1 MIPSN
6 PAAREPTV
14 PHPASAV
21 PYRTVPASSRLPQG
35 QLLWWGV
42 ACALALL
49 WFGTLELR
57 GLFAPDEGRYAQIP
71 QAMVAT
77 GDWVTPRL
85 NGFKYFE
92 KPPLQYWATAVIYKL
107 FGEDEWTARLW
118 PALIGFLGA
127 MVVAWIGTITAGRR
141 VGGLA
146 GFMLATSLGYFVA
159 GQYLTLDM
167 GLTFFLTCALAFF
180 IMAQRAELANRAH
193 TRWMLL
199 AWGALACAVLSKGL
213 IGIVLPGL
221 ALGVYMA
228 LTRDLGLLRRLAVA
242 PGIGVLL
249 GVSAPWFLLVQ
260 DRNPEFFHFFFIHEH
275 FERFALPGHERLGPW
290 WYFIPVM
297 LAGTLPWTPLV
308 VRAILRAVRERGS
321 MDRGGLDIDLL
332 LVVWAATVF
341 LFFSLSSSKL
351 PAYVL
356 PALPPLVLLAA
367 RRIGERDAKTLIRD
381 TLLGGAL
388 AAATAA
394 GGACLLLARTDSF
407 YLLAPAVPWFLLAL
421 LALLAGGAGAALLAR
436 TQRATSAWLAL
447 GLAMPV
453 AVQAALVGAHAI
465 DELHSTERVIE
476 SLFGEERPR
485 TDTTPFYSV
494 GTFDHSLPFYIG
506 RPVVMV
512 GYRSELGTGIA
523 AEPDKFIDTVE
534 AFSALWL
541 ARSDGYA
548 AMTPRRFDEL
558 ERSGLPMRVLARDTR
573 RVIVTR

>member
-1 MIPSN
+1 M
-6 PAAREPTV
+6 
-14 PHPASAV
+14 
-21 PYRTVPASSRLPQG
+21 PYRTAPTSSIRPQG
-35 QLLWWGV
+35 QLLWWAV
-42 ACALALL
+42 VCALAVL

-71 QAMVAT
+71 QAMLAT

-118 PALIGFLGA
+118 PALAGFLGA
-127 MVVAWIGTITAGRR
+127 MVLAWIGTVTAGRR
-141 VGGLA
+141 AGVLA
-146 GFMLATSLGYFVA
+146 GFMLATSLGYFLA

-167 GLTFFLTCALAFF
+167 GLTFLLTCALAFF
-180 IMAQRAELANRAH
+180 IMAQRAELTNRAH

-213 IGIVLPGL
+213 IGIVLPGI
-221 ALGVYMA
+221 ALGLYMA
-228 LTRDLGLLRRLAVA
+228 LTRDLRLLRRLAIA

-249 GVSAPWFLLVQ
+249 AVSAPWFLLVQ
-260 DRNPEFFHFFFIHEH
+260 DRNPEFFRFFFIHEH
-275 FERFALPGHERLGPW
+275 LERFVLPGHERPGPW

-321 MDRGGLDIDLL
+321 MDRGGLNIDLL
-332 LVVWAATVF
+332 LVVWAATIF

-367 RRIGERDAKTLIRD
+367 RRVGELDAKKFARD

-388 AAATAA
+388 AAAAA
-394 GGACLLLARTDSF
+394 GCACLLLARTDSF
-407 YLLAPAVPWFLLAL
+407 DLLAPAAPWVLLAL
-421 LALLAGGAGAALLAR
+421 LALLAGGAGATLLAR
-436 TQRATSAWLAL
+436 RQRASSAGLVL
-447 GLAMPV
+447 GLAMPF
-453 AVQAALVGAHAI
+453 AVQLALVGAHAI

-476 SLFGEERPR
+476 SLFGEKRPR
-485 TDTTPFYSV
+485 NDTTPFYSV
-494 GTFDHSLPFYIG
+494 GSFDHSLPFYVA

-512 GYRSELGTGIA
+512 GDRSELGAGIA
-523 AEPDKFIDTVE
+523 AEPDKFVDTVE

-558 ERSGLPMRVLARDTR
+558 ERSGLPMHVLARDAR

>member
-1 MIPSN
+1 MIPSD
-6 PAAREPTV
+6 PVGREAAV
-14 PHPASAV
+14 PHPAGAV
-21 PYRTVPASSRLPQG
+21 PYRRAPTSSIRPQIR
-35 QLLWWGV
+35 LLWWAV

-71 QAMVAT
+71 QAMLAT
-77 GDWVTPRL
+77 GDWITPRL

-118 PALIGFLGA
+118 PALVGFLGA
-127 MVVAWIGTITAGRR
+127 GLLAWIGAVTSGRR

-146 GFMLATSLGYFVA
+146 GFMLATSLGYFLA

-180 IMAQRAELANRAH
+180 IMAQRAEPPDPAR

-213 IGIVLPGL
+213 VGIVLPGL
-221 ALGVYMA
+221 ALGAYMA
-228 LTRDLGLLRRLAVA
+228 LTRDFGLLRRLAIA
-242 PGIGVLL
+242 PGIGVFLAIS
-249 GVSAPWFLLVQ
+249 VPWFLLVQ
-260 DRNPEFFHFFFIHEH
+260 DRNPEFFRFFFIYEH
-275 FERFALPGHERLGPW
+275 FERFALPGHHRPGPW
-290 WYFIPVM
+290 WYFIPVL

-308 VRAILRAVRERGS
+308 ARAIFRAVRKRGS
-321 MDRGGLDIDLL
+321 KDRGNLNIDLL
-332 LVVWAATVF
+332 LVVWAATIL

-367 RRIGERDAKTLIRD
+367 RRIGEIDAKAFVRN
-381 TLLGGAL
+381 TLLGGTL
-388 AAATAA
+388 AAVAA
-394 GGACLLLARTDSF
+394 GAACLLLARTGSF
-407 YLLAPAVPWFLLAL
+407 PLLAPAAPWFLLAL
-421 LALLAGGAGAALLAR
+421 LALLAGGAGAILLAR
-436 TQRATSAWLAL
+436 RQRVGYAGLLL

-453 AVQAALVGAHAI
+453 AVQAAMVGAYTI
-465 DELHSTERVIE
+465 DELHSTERMIE
-476 SLFGEERPR
+476 SLFGEGRPR
-485 TDTTPFYSV
+485 SDTTPFYSV
-494 GTFDHSLPFYIG
+494 GTFDQSLPFYVA

-512 GYRSELGTGIA
+512 GHRSELGAGIST
-523 AEPDKFIDTVE
+523 EPDKFIDTVE
-534 AFSALWL
+534 EFSALWL

-558 ERSGLPMRVLARDTR
+558 ERSGLPMRVLARDAQ
-573 RVIVTR
+573 RVIVSR

>member
-1 MIPSN
+1 MIPSD
-6 PAAREPTV
+6 PAAREAAAPY
-14 PHPASAV
+14 PGAV
-21 PYRTVPASSRLPQG
+21 PYRTAPTSSKLSQG
-35 QLLWWGV
+35 QLLWWAV

-49 WFGTLELR
+49 WFSTLELR

-71 QAMVAT
+71 QAMLAT
-77 GDWVTPRL
+77 GDWITPRL
-85 NGFKYFE
+85 NGFKYLE
-92 KPPLQYWATAVIYKL
+92 KPPLQYWATAVIFKL

-118 PALIGFLGA
+118 PALVGFLGA
-127 MVVAWIGTITAGRR
+127 GVVAWIGAVTAGRR
-141 VGGLA
+141 VGVLA

-167 GLTFFLTCALAFF
+167 GLTFFLTCALAFL
-180 IMAQRAELANRAH
+180 IMAQRTELTDRAR

-199 AWGALACAVLSKGL
+199 VWGALACAVLSKGL
-213 IGIVLPGL
+213 IGIILPGL

-228 LTRDLGLLRRLAVA
+228 LTRDIGLLRRLAVA
-242 PGIGVLL
+242 PGIGVFLA
-249 GVSAPWFLLVQ
+249 VSAPWFLLVQ
-260 DRNPEFFHFFFIHEH
+260 DRNPEFFRFFFIYEH
-275 FERFALPGHERLGPW
+275 FERFALPGHERPGSW

-297 LAGTLPWTPLV
+297 LAGTLPWTPLIL
-308 VRAILRAVRERGS
+308 RAILKAVRERGS
-321 MDRGGLDIDLL
+321 MDRGSLNIDLL
-332 LVVWAATVF
+332 LVVWAATIF

-367 RRIGERDAKTLIRD
+367 RRIGELDAKTFVRD
-381 TLLGGAL
+381 TMLGGAL
-388 AAATAA
+388 AAAAA
-394 GGACLLLARTDSF
+394 GGGCLLLARTDF
-407 YLLAPAVPWFLLAL
+407 FPLLAPAVPWFLLAL

-436 TQRATSAWLAL
+436 RQRATAAWLVL

-453 AVQAALVGAHAI
+453 AVQAALVGAYTV

-476 SLFGEERPR
+476 SLFGEKRPR
-485 TDTTPFYSV
+485 NDTTPFYSV
-494 GTFDHSLPFYIG
+494 GTFDHSLPFYVA

-512 GYRSELGTGIA
+512 GHRSELGAGIA

-558 ERSGLPMRVLARDTR
+558 ERSGLPMRVLARDTQ

>member
-1 MIPSN
+1 MIPSD
-6 PAAREPTV
+6 PVGREAAV
-14 PHPASAV
+14 PHPAGAV
-21 PYRTVPASSRLPQG
+21 PYRTAPTSSIRPQG
-35 QLLWWGV
+35 QLLWWAV
-42 ACALALL
+42 VCALAVL

-71 QAMVAT
+71 QAMLAT
-77 GDWVTPRL
+77 GDWITPRL

-92 KPPLQYWATAVIYKL
+92 KPPLQYWATAVIYRL

-127 MVVAWIGTITAGRR
+127 MVVAWIGTVTAGRR

-180 IMAQRAELANRAH
+180 IMAQRAELTNRAH

-221 ALGVYMA
+221 ALGVYVA
-228 LTRDLGLLRRLAVA
+228 LTRDLGLLRRLAIA

-249 GVSAPWFLLVQ
+249 AVSAPWFLLVQ
-260 DRNPEFFHFFFIHEH
+260 DRNPEFFRFFFIHEH
-275 FERFALPGHERLGPW
+275 FERFVLPGHERLGPW

-308 VRAILRAVRERGS
+308 VRAIPRAVRERGS
-321 MDRGGLDIDLL
+321 MDHGGLNIDLL

-367 RRIGERDAKTLIRD
+367 RRAGELDAKTLIRD

-388 AAATAA
+388 AASA
-394 GGACLLLARTDSF
+394 GGSACLLLARTDSF
-407 YLLAPAVPWFLLAL
+407 HLLAPAMPWFLLAP

-436 TQRATSAWLAL
+436 RQRATSAWLVL

-453 AVQAALVGAHAI
+453 AVQLALVGAHAI
-465 DELHSTERVIE
+465 DELYSTERVIE

-494 GTFDHSLPFYIG
+494 GTFENSLPFYIG

-558 ERSGLPMRVLARDTR
+558 DRSGLPMRVLARDAQ
-573 RVIVTR
+573 RVIVSR